1 MGRKVASNAQDG
13 TKLMQPFSLLIKPS
27 GSDCNLDCKY
37 CFYKNRSHEFGLG
50 KQRMSDDVLEKLVKD
65 YMQLGFPVAGFAWQ
79 GGEPTLMGIDFYRR
93 AVELQKKYGR
103 PGQQVS
109 NAMQTNAVLID
120 EQWCRFLHDYKF
132 LLGVSI
138 DGPKEFHDYYRL
150 DHSGTGTFDK
160 VINAIAKCKEYKVE
174 LNTLTLLNAKNVEH
188 PDEVFDFL
196 VGLDVRFL
204 QFIPCVEL
212 DPSTGN
218 IADFSITPEQYGEF
232 LCRVFDRWYE
242 FGPTK
247 LSIRDFDSILS
258 FYITGRHSIC
268 TFQRR
273 CNQYIV
279 VEHTGDVFCCDF
291 FVEPKWRTGNITDT
305 PIEKSATNETKRVFA
320 GSKQNL
326 GNKCL
331 ICRHLSLCRGGC
343 LKDRAVLGTGD
354 FSRESYFCRSYK
366 QFFDYAL
373 PKFMTIA
380 AEIHTASTAKTRPTP
395 G

>member
-1 MGRKVASNAQDG
+1 
-13 TKLMQPFSLLIKPS
+13 MQPFSLLIKPS
-27 GSDCNLDCKY
+27 GSDCNLDCNY
-37 CFYKNRSHEFGLG
+37 CFYKNRSPELGRG

-79 GGEPTLMGIDFYRR
+79 GGEPTLMGLDFYRK

-120 EQWCRFLHDYKF
+120 DQWCRFLHDYKF

-150 DHSGTGTFDK
+150 DHSGTGTFDR
-160 VINAIAKCKEYKVE
+160 VVRAIEKCKEHKVE

-188 PDEVFDFL
+188 PEEVFDFL
-196 VGLDVRFL
+196 VGLGVRFL

-212 DPSTGN
+212 DTSTGN
-218 IADFSITPEQYGEF
+218 IADFSVTPEQYGEF
-232 LCRVFDRWYE
+232 LCRTFDRWYE

-268 TFQRR
+268 TFQSR

-291 FVEPKWRTGNITDT
+291 FVEPKWRTGSIMDT
-305 PIEKSATNETKRVFA
+305 PIEKLATDETKRDFA
-320 GSKQNL
+320 GAKQNL
-326 GNKCL
+326 ADKCL
-331 ICRHLSLCRGGC
+331 VCRHLSICRGGC
-343 LKDRAVLGTGD
+343 LKDRATFSSKD
-354 FSRESYFCRSYK
+354 FSRESYFCPAYK

-380 AEIHTASTAKTRPTP
+380 AEIHAASTTADPLKFV
-395 G
+395 